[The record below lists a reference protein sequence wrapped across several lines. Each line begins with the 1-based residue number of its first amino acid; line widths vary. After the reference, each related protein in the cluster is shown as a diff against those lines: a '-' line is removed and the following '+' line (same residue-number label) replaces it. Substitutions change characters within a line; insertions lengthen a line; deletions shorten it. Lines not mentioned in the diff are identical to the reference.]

1 MPRRPP
7 IPTLIAHRGWPRR
20 YPENT
25 LIGAAAALAAGAQFI
40 EVDVQLSADGV
51 PVLYH
56 DAELL
61 RVSGR
66 EGRIHDL
73 PLTAVRELEA
83 WEPARFGERF
93 RGTRIPTLA
102 AFTELLLR
110 YPDARAFV
118 EIKADS
124 LAHFDAD
131 RVAGAVLAALKFGRT
146 QVIPISFAPEV
157 LARVRVRSQF
167 PVGWVLPAWNENTEQ
182 VARALAPEYLFC
194 AARRLPLL
202 KRRVWQG
209 GWTWTA
215 YVANTPAA
223 ALKLAARGMALV
235 ETDDIGAMLKS
246 PKLRRRDD

>member
-1 MPRRPP
+1 MPRKGP
-7 IPTLIAHRGWPRR
+7 IPQLVAHRGWPRR

-25 LIGAAAALAAGAQFI
+25 LIGCAAALAAGAEFV
-40 EVDVQLSADGV
+40 EVDVQLSADAV

-73 PLTAVRELEA
+73 SLADIRELEA

-118 EIKADS
+118 EVKAENLDRFS
-124 LAHFDAD
+124 AD
-131 RVAGAVLAALKFGRT
+131 RVAGVVLEALKFART
-146 QVIPISFAPEV
+146 QVVPISFDTEI
-157 LARVRVRSQF
+157 LARVRLRSQL
-167 PVGWVLPAWNENTEQ
+167 PVGWVLPRWNDDVEKN
-182 VARALAPEYLFC
+182 ARALAPEYLFC
-194 AARRLPLL
+194 AARRLPLT
-202 KRRVWQG
+202 KRRIWQG
-209 GWTWTA
+209 GWAWAA
-215 YVANTPAA
+215 YVVNTPAA

-235 ETDDIGAMLKS
+235 ETDDIGTLLKS
-246 PKLRRRDD
+246 PKFRASDS